1 MTCTVKA
8 FLSADKRVN
17 SGKKVIS
24 SAKSVIPVIIILKD
38 ISSFPWHYFLSGD
51 NNLTE

>member
-38 ISSFPWHYFLSGD
+38 MILISLALFPIW
-51 NNLTE
+51 